1 MPPLMLPETFLPLA
15 AAFAPCFTAPTYR
28 LFCYLVAGWVR
39 CVGRHTVTGVAL
51 AAGVVG
57 VRGWPSGWHISAC
70 HRFFSRAVWGLDHL
84 GLMVFR
90 LALPWAPTDEA
101 LVVVVDDTLARKRGK
116 AIALGSMHH
125 DPLLSTVRKAF
136 ASFGHVW
143 VVLALWVPLP
153 FGARGGPKGVA
164 LPVLFR
170 LYVGSKRGNRKD
182 AAAARTTRTARTGGA
197 HGPGSARSRRATSG
211 PRYRQ
216 AQAAFPSLEQRPTKP
231 QLAREGIAL
240 VARWAAALAPG
251 RTVYVVGDTAY
262 TNRTTLEGRPANV
275 EVVGRLRLDAALFT
289 PPPRRRPGQRGR
301 PRTRGERLP
310 TPQAMATERT
320 RTGTWHRLRLVL
332 YGKTVT
338 PLVFRGTALWDGTLR
353 EAPVRFVVVRDPSG
367 RRRDEAFFC
376 TDLTVR
382 VRFLLTTFAKRWT
395 LEVTFFD
402 CKQALGFEDP
412 QNQAARAVQR
422 TAPFAAIVYA
432 LVVLWGAR
440 EVAAGRVPCWVSRPW
455 YRHKASLAFADLLAA
470 FRQASACRVRPPVAA
485 SPCPPRRPRKSRP
498 CARVSGRALMRHP

>member
-1 MPPLMLPETFLPLA
+1 MPPLMLPETFTPLA
-15 AAFAPCFTAPTYR
+15 AAFVPCFTAPTYCV
-28 LFCYLVAGWVR
+28 FCFLVAGWVH
-39 CVGRHTVTGVAL
+39 CVGRHTVTAVAL

-57 VRGWPSGWHISAC
+57 ARSWWHISAF
-70 HRFFSRAVWGLDHL
+70 HRFFARAAWCMDHV

-90 LALPWAPTDEA
+90 LALRWAPPDEP
-101 LVVVVDDTLARKRGK
+101 LCLLVDDTLARKRGK

-143 VVLALWVPLP
+143 VVLAVWVPLP
-153 FGARGGPKGVA
+153 FGVRGAPKGIA
-164 LPVLFR
+164 LPILFR

-182 AAAARTTRTARTGGA
+182 ARGARAGGRGAR
-197 HGPGSARSRRATSG
+197 RTSG
-211 PRYRQ
+211 LRYQR
-216 AQAAFPSLEQRPTKP
+216 AAAAFPPPERRPTKP

-240 VARWAAALAPG
+240 VAQWAAALAPG

-262 TNRTTLEGRPANV
+262 TNRTTMERRPANV
-275 EVVGRLRLDAALFT
+275 EVVGRMRLDAALFT
-289 PPPRRRPGQRGR
+289 PPPPRRPGQHGR

-320 RTGTWHRLRLVL
+320 ERGTWHRLRLTL

-338 PLVFRGTALWDGTLR
+338 PLVFRGTALWYGALR

-376 TDLTVR
+376 TDLTVS
-382 VRFLLTTFAKRWT
+382 VAFLLTTFAKRWT

-402 CKQALGFEDP
+402 CKQSLGFEDP

-432 LVVLWGAR
+432 LVVLW
-440 EVAAGRVPCWVSRPW
+440 AAHQVRAGHALRWLTRPW
-455 YRHKASLAFADLLAA
+455 YRHKASLSFADLLAA
-470 FRQASACRVRPPVAA
+470 FRQASACRVRPPVLAA
-485 SPCPPRRPRKSRP
+485 PCPPRRPRKSRP
-498 CARVSGRALMRHP
+498 CARVSGRALTRHP